1 MIFVVL
7 AAGLE
12 VVPFPKHDHMSF
24 SAPSLVVPPEDT
36 LAVGPQAPAVGQL
49 YPS

>member
-24 SAPSLVVPPEDT
+24 SAPSLVVPSEDT
-36 LAVGPQAPAVGQL
+36 LGVGLQAPVLG
-49 YPS
+49 